1 MKILLYIFGFW
12 GGWIVG
18 MIVGMALFG
27 ASADSPL
34 MLFGLIGSGV
44 GIWCVRKTQN
54 KDPQPQT
61 ESVSPQPQTTYTD
74 NRTIDNRKVYHIVA
88 GDKEEATQIIHEL
101 ENREKTEALNIDEVR
116 RKLLEKK

>member
-1 MKILLYIFGFW
+1 MKILLYVFGFW

-18 MIVGMALFG
+18 TIVGMALFG
-27 ASADSPL
+27 TISDSF

-54 KDPQPQT
+54 KEPQLQT
-61 ESVSPQPQTTYTD
+61 EFSAPQPQTTYTD

-101 ENREKTEALNIDEVR
+101 ENREETEAFNIDEVR